1 MANHNQSGF
10 ALIPVIALVLVVGA
24 IAVIALRVNSG
35 NKVATVT
42 SSSVKQSKAPA
53 DIKTTKDL
61 QRASDSLSGS
71 VDTSSLDADVASL
84 L

>member
-42 SSSVKQSKAPA
+42 RSSVKQSKAPA